1 MLNHYKTTLKDREI
15 QKSTTPDFIIYPCSG
30 ESEKSFNQ
38 LQITK
43 ALHKIKQSIQTRSTT
58 IIHARIS
65 NDEMFFTAD
74 VGDPQISTNYY
85 KAVILGGSAFL
96 VYENITNCRP
106 GSHRFLTS
114 IIDGKDLLEGKR
126 DF

>member
-1 MLNHYKTTLKDREI
+1 M
-15 QKSTTPDFIIYPCSG
+15 IYPCSKSG
-30 ESEKSFNQ
+30 EKSFNQ
-38 LQITK
+38 FQINK

-65 NDEMFFTAD
+65 NNEMFFTAD
-74 VGDPQISTNYY
+74 VGDQLISTNYY
-85 KAVILGGSAFL
+85 KAVIVGGSAFL

-106 GSHRFLTS
+106 GSLRFLTS